1 MVLQLAELNRRY
13 DRLEALYVENREVN
27 KEKITD
33 YIAEGTGRIQAQHL
47 QQLKRLRADLTYRH
61 PVRFTYVL
69 SIYPRYCGTVQ

>member
-13 DRLEALYVENREVN
+13 DRLEALYVEDREVN

-33 YIAEGTGRIQAQHL
+33 YIAEGAGRIQAQHL

-61 PVRFTYVL
+61 PVSFSYIL
-69 SIYPRYCGTVQ
+69 SIYLQNCGTVQ